1 MRRSPSEEYALD
13 RLYLVPTR
21 VQRGSVNR
29 RENWPD
35 IALGALIVLLVV
47 VITFQIHGR
56 ISANPNLSV
65 TAATV
70 MQTSTAPTS
79 TTPAA
84 TTTRAL
90 LPPRPS
96 PAKVTVAPT
105 AKKKRVTPATHS
117 APPAR
122 VAPPPVLP
130 KPVAPKPVA
139 PKPVAPKPVA
149 PKPVAPKPVAP
160 KPVAPKPVA
169 RGPRGVVS
177 LASSQRLPNSQ
188 QDQLDCDKLVVTLVN
203 KSDTPTRTVT
213 VTFATTYSLET
224 NSVRGPSRRGPNVT
238 ATANVRILPGMARAV
253 PMSACLNV
261 QTPWVFGVPRT
272 VRWTWAR

>member
-149 PKPVAPKPVAP
+149 PKPVAPKPVA
-160 KPVAPKPVA
+160 

-203 KSDTPTRTVT
+203 RSDTPTRTVT